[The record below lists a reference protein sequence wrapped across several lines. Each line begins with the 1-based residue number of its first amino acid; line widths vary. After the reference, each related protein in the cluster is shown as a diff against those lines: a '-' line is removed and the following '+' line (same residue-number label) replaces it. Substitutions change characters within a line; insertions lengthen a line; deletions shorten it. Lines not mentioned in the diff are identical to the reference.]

1 MKRIVRKI
9 LMVGSLENH
18 SVCTLFFQSTGV
30 VSHVILPSQQVESDA
45 APALT
50 AVGEAG
56 NEIIEEK

>member
-1 MKRIVRKI
+1 
-9 LMVGSLENH
+9 MVASLENTR
-18 SVCTLFFQSTGV
+18 SAQSFFTSIGV

-56 NEIIEEK
+56 KEIIEERYIEFCFRG